1 MYSRELLDMN
11 LIISLDASF
20 TNDKEIRHSS
30 YGYIVSLFGGLIA

>member
-1 MYSRELLDMN
+1 MYSGELLDTN

-20 TNDKEIRHSS
+20 ANDEETRHSF